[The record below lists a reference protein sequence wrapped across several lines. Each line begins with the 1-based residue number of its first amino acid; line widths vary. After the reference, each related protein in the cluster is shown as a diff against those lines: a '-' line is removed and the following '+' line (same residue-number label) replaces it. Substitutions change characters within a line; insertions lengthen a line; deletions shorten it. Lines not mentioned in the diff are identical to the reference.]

1 MLKFSDVSKRY
12 KNKFAVKSININIEN
27 GKVYLFVGENGS
39 GKSTT
44 IKLISRIIYTNEFS
58 IFKNE
63 YKRIMYLPDK
73 RNYPKTLS
81 SLDFLKY
88 YLVNQDLKKIEEY
101 MIKYELPN
109 KAISS
114 LSKGN
119 MQKVGI
125 IQMVLSDGDLYAFDE
140 PTDGLDNE
148 SISLFIEDLKELVSK
163 GKTIVISTHKK
174 NLYSDLKPNIYKFE
188 DGVCNEK
195 KRKTKIN

>member
-12 KNKFAVKSININIEN
+12 KSKFAVKSININIEN

-81 SLDFLKY
+81 SLEFLKY
-88 YLVNQDLKKIEEY
+88 YLVNQDFKKIEEY